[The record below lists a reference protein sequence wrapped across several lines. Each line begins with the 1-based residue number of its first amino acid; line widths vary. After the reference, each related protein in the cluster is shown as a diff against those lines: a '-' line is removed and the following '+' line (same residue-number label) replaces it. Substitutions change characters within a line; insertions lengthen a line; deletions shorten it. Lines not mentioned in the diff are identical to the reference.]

1 MNPGVKT
8 PISKDRVVVWI
19 VEDNDIYRR
28 GTRQLL
34 NSSGGYECGGD
45 FRRCEEAIDTLR
57 TGEAPSVILLDIGL
71 PGMTGIQGIPK
82 ISRLSP
88 STKVVI
94 LTVHEE
100 YDKVF
105 DAICAGASGYL
116 LKSTPPEGIIGAIAD
131 VMAGGAP
138 MNAQIARR
146 VLDLFARRDF
156 ERDDYRL
163 TERELEIL
171 RHLVDGHSK
180 RQIADALFIS
190 YHTVDTHL
198 KNIYMKLQVHS
209 RTGAVAKVLKERLI

>member
-1 MNPGVKT
+1 MNANLKMRGSQDP
-8 PISKDRVVVWI
+8 VVVWI

-28 GTRQLL
+28 STRQLL
-34 NSSGGYECGGD
+34 DAAEGYECGGE

-57 TGEAPSVILLDIGL
+57 AGEAPSVILLDIGL
-71 PGMTGIQGIPK
+71 PGMTGIQGIP
-82 ISRLSP
+82 IIASLSP

-116 LKSTPPEGIIGAIAD
+116 LKSTPPDGITGAIDD

-146 VLDLFARRDF
+146 VLDLFARR
-156 ERDDYRL
+156 ENLRDEYGL
-163 TERELEIL
+163 TEREREIL
-171 RHLVDGHSK
+171 RHLVDGLSK
-180 RQIADALFIS
+180 RQIADALYIS

-209 RTGAVAKVLKERLI
+209 RTGAVAKVLKERLV